1 MYDEQDNLVIRE
13 EGRFISYEGG
23 EEEGF
28 IVIRKVM
35 REGIGL
41 RNSK

>member
-1 MYDEQDNLVIRE
+1 MR
-13 EGRFISYEGG
+13 G